1 MSLCRELIEYLIK
14 RYNYDFKTL
23 LQNESMD
30 SLSTTRYTKSTIQA
44 ITISINQ
51 FSSTKEPADSIIRQ
65 RLRSRRGTRRRSRG
79 QSLDVA
85 VRQSSGHSKYCSIR
99 KYQRRLV
106 DPVN

>member
-44 ITISINQ
+44 ITISIN
-51 FSSTKEPADSIIRQ
+51 
-65 RLRSRRGTRRRSRG
+65 
-79 QSLDVA
+79 
-85 VRQSSGHSKYCSIR
+85 
-99 KYQRRLV
+99 
-106 DPVN
+106 